1 MIKEGKSCPF
11 KYMMFVA
18 SFLKVL
24 DTPNKNKM
32 PNKTYALKNI
42 SSDISLFHLH
52 SVFYKFS
59 QNCPRSTR
67 SMDFY

>member
-11 KYMMFVA
+11 KYRMFVA

-32 PNKTYALKNI
+32 PNKTG
-42 SSDISLFHLH
+42 
-52 SVFYKFS
+52 
-59 QNCPRSTR
+59 QRT
-67 SMDFY
+67 